1 MIKLRPPM
9 TKGGW
14 TAGLAAAAVSVLSFI
29 AFLPALRNNFVRWD
43 DGTNLVENPYYRG
56 LGWAQLKWMWTN
68 HLLEHYVPLT
78 WMSFGLDY
86 AIWKQNAFGY
96 HFTNILLHGVNAGLF
111 FLLALALLELGG
123 PKEPHWSQASI
134 WGAAF
139 AALLFSLHPLR
150 VESVAWATER
160 RDVLSGCFYIL
171 ALLAYLRRFTKGPG
185 PSSAWKYYWLCLTL
199 FVASVL
205 SKEMTVTLPAVLLIL
220 DVYPLRRVGSA
231 PGQWFSTAARQVW
244 IEKIPFFV
252 VSAADSIMTLRI
264 SLHNHVAESLQ
275 QTGWISR
282 ITMTVYGAAFYLV
295 KTVAPFHL
303 SPMYAVTSYKTDP
316 SAAPFLMSLAAV
328 IAITAAAVVLRRRFP
343 ALLAVWVAYNVTL
356 LPVGGIFH
364 NGSQITADR
373 YTYLACFGWALLAG
387 AAMAVGWSKTFSFP
401 PRRVLLAGI
410 AVLLAGVLAWRT
422 DLQIRVWHDTEA
434 LWTRAVAEEPSA
446 VALADLGS
454 AYFEDGDTLG
464 AVELFQRA
472 ISMNPRYG
480 FAHFNLGAAYLDL
493 KQLNDALREFRI
505 TQGLLPD
512 FAPAYDGSGNALSLQ
527 GKLDDA
533 IHDYRRAVQISPD
546 YERGRYNLQVA
557 LTRKQHQSQQ
567 NQ

>member
-1 MIKLRPPM
+1 
-9 TKGGW
+9 
-14 TAGLAAAAVSVLSFI
+14 
-29 AFLPALRNNFVRWD
+29 
-43 DGTNLVENPYYRG
+43 
-56 LGWAQLKWMWTN
+56 
-68 HLLEHYVPLT
+68 
-78 WMSFGLDY
+78 
-86 AIWKQNAFGY
+86 
-96 HFTNILLHGVNAGLF
+96 
-111 FLLALALLELGG
+111 
-123 PKEPHWSQASI
+123 
-134 WGAAF
+134 
-139 AALLFSLHPLR
+139 
-150 VESVAWATER
+150 
-160 RDVLSGCFYIL
+160 
-171 ALLAYLRRFTKGPG
+171 
-185 PSSAWKYYWLCLTL
+185 
-199 FVASVL
+199 
-205 SKEMTVTLPAVLLIL
+205 
-220 DVYPLRRVGSA
+220 
-231 PGQWFSTAARQVW
+231 
-244 IEKIPFFV
+244 
-252 VSAADSIMTLRI
+252 
-264 SLHNHVAESLQ
+264 
-275 QTGWISR
+275 
-282 ITMTVYGAAFYLV
+282 
-295 KTVAPFHL
+295 
-303 SPMYAVTSYKTDP
+303 
-316 SAAPFLMSLAAV
+316 MSLAAV

-557 LTRKQHQSQQ
+557 LTRKQHQSEQ